1 MDQELDQ
8 FKKRLEQVEQEH
20 GSQQAVSY
28 QDLFNPQFMQKNT
41 NFASV
46 AFFIQALGVKD
57 FQDLENV
64 NDEVIDHL
72 VRKETKFTDWQ
83 QMQQAAISAYML
95 QLF

>member
-8 FKKRLEQVEQEH
+8 FKKKIEQVEQEH

-28 QDLFNPQFMQKNT
+28 KDLFNPQFMQKNT
-41 NFASV
+41 NFASI
-46 AFFIQALGVKD
+46 AFFVQALGVKD

-64 NDEVIDHL
+64 DDAVIDDL